1 MATATTDEELMLAYK
16 AGDARAFEILYTRH
30 KDSLYRYLLRQCRV
44 AAVAEELFQDAWMS
58 LIRARERYEP
68 RAKLT
73 TYLYRIAHN
82 HLIDYYRR
90 HSSGVP
96 ISYDDDPEELT
107 LDQLSDAPV
116 RDAAH
121 DLDAKR
127 QVRQLLG
134 LIDELPESQREAF
147 LLREESGLSVDE
159 IADVTGVT
167 METAKSRLRYA
178 VEKLRCGMQEK
189 PHANNAES
197 ATSTDRSPYGSRAST
212 KRGRMK

>member
-1 MATATTDEELMLAYK
+1 MANATDEELMLAYK
-16 AGDARAFEILYTRH
+16 AGDARAFEVLYTRH

-90 HSSGVP
+90 QSSGVP
-96 ISYDDDPEELT
+96 ISYEDDPEELT
-107 LDQLSDAPV
+107 LDQLSEAPL
-116 RDAAH
+116 REAAH
-121 DLDAKR
+121 ELDARR
-127 QVRQLLG
+127 QVRQLLA

-147 LLREESGLSVDE
+147 LLREEGGLSVEE
-159 IADVTGVT
+159 IADATGVT

-178 VEKLRCGMQEK
+178 VEKLRLGMRQSSNVDG
-189 PHANNAES
+189 ATNA
-197 ATSTDRSPYGSRAST
+197 TPTTGSPKTKA